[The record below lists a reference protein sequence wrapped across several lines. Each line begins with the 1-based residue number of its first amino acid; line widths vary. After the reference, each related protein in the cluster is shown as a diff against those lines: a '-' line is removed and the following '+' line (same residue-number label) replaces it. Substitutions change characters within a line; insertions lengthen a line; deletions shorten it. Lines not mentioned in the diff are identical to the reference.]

1 MFFPIHEFDFALICE
16 YFSYLD
22 RQEPGSEVVTIKAL
36 SFIDN
41 LTPQSVIVDLGCG
54 TGGQTLTL
62 GMNTLGQITGLD
74 LYPEFIEIF
83 NRNSSRLNLLLRVK
97 GIVGSMDNL
106 PFEKESIDLIW
117 SEGFI

>member
-1 MFFPIHEFDFALICE
+1 MSNDSTSIHEFDFALICE

-54 TGGQTLTL
+54 TGGQPLTL
-62 GMNTLGQITGLD
+62 GINTLGQITSLD

-83 NRNSSRLNLLLRVK
+83 NRNSSRLNLLPRAK
-97 GIVGSMDNL
+97 GVVVLWIIFLLKRNQ
-106 PFEKESIDLIW
+106 LI
-117 SEGFI
+117 